1 MVYWESDIYIWVR
14 GKKASLTLPVCIKKV
29 IFVQVT
35 WCHWISSIYIPH
47 TIQNS
52 LCYRGHSH
60 GRYGRD
66 LGCSSMEEEYTKLS
80 LVALDTYRWICE
92 LILKTVV
99 DEVHR
104 TINLTLKL
112 IFNCPYIHEMP

>member
-1 MVYWESDIYIWVR
+1 
-14 GKKASLTLPVCIKKV
+14 
-29 IFVQVT
+29 
-35 WCHWISSIYIPH
+35 
-47 TIQNS
+47 
-52 LCYRGHSH
+52 
-60 GRYGRD
+60 
-66 LGCSSMEEEYTKLS
+66 MEEEYTKLS